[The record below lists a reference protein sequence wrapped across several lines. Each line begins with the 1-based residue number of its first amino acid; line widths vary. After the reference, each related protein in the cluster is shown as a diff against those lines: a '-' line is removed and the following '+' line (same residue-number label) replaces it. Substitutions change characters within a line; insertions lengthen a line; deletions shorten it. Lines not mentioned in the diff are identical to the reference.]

1 MLSKFHRVKENKES
15 GFTLIEVLVVISIMG
30 IIAALTIP
38 SFLNQ
43 RKSAID
49 DDVKVDITN
58 ASKQVETW
66 RVRYPSKAIPT
77 IEVTELSST
86 STVPAFRDLRT
97 KKGKEI
103 IVTIKPIAGK
113 PGNYTITGKSPRGKR
128 AATATGV
135 VYDTTKG
142 GFQ

>member
-1 MLSKFHRVKENKES
+1 MSSKFHRIQENRES

-30 IIAALTIP
+30 IIAALTVP

-43 RKSAID
+43 RKSSID

-66 RVRYPSKAIPT
+66 RVRYPSKPVPT

-86 STVPAFRDLRT
+86 SNIPAFRDLRT
-97 KKGKEI
+97 KKGKGI
-103 IVTIKPIAGK
+103 TVTIKPVASK
-113 PGNYTITGKSPRGKR
+113 PGNYTIVGKSDKGKR
-128 AATATGV
+128 AATSTGV